1 MREIIALTLCLAPYL
16 SPTSLRQLRH
26 MVSAMLPMTGRV
38 TTLSLSRWTEKGGS
52 VRTLQRWMQTP
63 VEWGAVLWAV
73 VCAHLLDGGK
83 EYILAADEV
92 VVSKSGKK
100 THGLG
105 RFYSSLAQRPI
116 PSVSFLALSLV
127 EVEKRRS
134 YPLLVEQRSP
144 VKRETVRELGEK
156 RGRGRPKGSKN
167 HAKAVPTLSAELT
180 QLRGM
185 LRTTLQRMVPL
196 KVSYVALDG
205 FFGTYPATWMVRE
218 TGLHLVSKLRH
229 NAALYL
235 PYTGPKPQRGPT
247 PRYGDKLDYR
257 ALPADALVHTLTE
270 GSLVTYTYHLTVW
283 HKDFPDPLNL
293 VVLVKVQT
301 QTGKRAHAVLF
312 STDLSLSPQQLVN
325 YYTLRFQI
333 EFNFRDAKQFWGLED
348 FMNTSQQAVTNAANL
363 AFLMVN
369 VSAVLL
375 QPYRCHQPDF
385 SVLDL
390 KAHYRARRYLDETIK
405 SLPVSPDADLFSRLW
420 QRFSRLGGIRPAP
433 PTSPAA

>member
-1 MREIIALTLCLAPYL
+1 
-16 SPTSLRQLRH
+16 
-26 MVSAMLPMTGRV
+26 
-38 TTLSLSRWTEKGGS
+38 
-52 VRTLQRWMQTP
+52 
-63 VEWGAVLWAV
+63 
-73 VCAHLLDGGK
+73 
-83 EYILAADEV
+83 
-92 VVSKSGKK
+92 
-100 THGLG
+100 
-105 RFYSSLAQRPI
+105 
-116 PSVSFLALSLV
+116 
-127 EVEKRRS
+127 
-134 YPLLVEQRSP
+134 
-144 VKRETVRELGEK
+144 
-156 RGRGRPKGSKN
+156 
-167 HAKAVPTLSAELT
+167 
-180 QLRGM
+180 
-185 LRTTLQRMVPL
+185 
-196 KVSYVALDG
+196 
-205 FFGTYPATWMVRE
+205 
-218 TGLHLVSKLRH
+218 
-229 NAALYL
+229 
-235 PYTGPKPQRGPT
+235 
-247 PRYGDKLDYR
+247 
-257 ALPADALVHTLTE
+257 ALVHTLTE